1 MKNRSFLF
9 LIAAL
14 AMGLALF
21 GCSTD
26 DGGGGTDYVT
36 TQEGWA
42 GDVED
47 IAAAFDKVDQVY
59 LTKGITI
66 DGGQTLSIKA
76 GKTLYLNG
84 NTITMEDNSSVVTAS
99 VTSIVWSG

>member
-14 AMGLALF
+14 ALGLALF

-26 DGGGGTDYVT
+26 SDDGGSTPYPVY
-36 TQEGWA
+36 QGWA

-47 IAAAFDKVDQVY
+47 IAAAFDKVDAVY
-59 LTKGITI
+59 LTKSITVG
-66 DGGQTLSIKA
+66 GGQTLSIKA